1 MSHQN
6 ASFAVLLGYII
17 FSFLLGWASPLP
29 LDDTGT
35 TTMVFVGP
43 LCVFP
48 LEVARRVTV
57 VVLPFGKVVVCPLVD
72 VVVNL
77 TAEVEGAE
85 DEGDAAVVLAVGS
98 TFGLTGELSIFP
110 IATAPLRSAN

>member
-1 MSHQN
+1 M
-6 ASFAVLLGYII
+6 
-17 FSFLLGWASPLP
+17 
-29 LDDTGT
+29 
-35 TTMVFVGP
+35 
-43 LCVFP
+43 
-48 LEVARRVTV
+48 
-57 VVLPFGKVVVCPLVD
+57 VVLPFDKVVVCALVD

-85 DEGDAAVVLAVGS
+85 DEEDAAVGLAVGS